1 MDTIGE
7 RLRAERERL
16 DFSQAA
22 FGAIGGVAK
31 RAQIRYEQGE
41 RSPDADYLAAVA
53 KVGVDVRYVVTGERK
68 GPVSVKLTEEEAAML
83 ASWRE
88 APKPVRRAALGALQ
102 STGRAAPSLVIHGK
116 VGQSIQGDVE
126 QSHVSIDMG
135 NRGKPGGK

>member
-16 DFSQAA
+16 DFSQDA

-53 KVGVDVRYVVTGERK
+53 KVGVDIRYVVTGDRK
-68 GPVSVKLTEEEAAML
+68 GPSPVKLTEEEVAL
-83 ASWRE
+83 LGYWRE
-88 APKPVRRAALGALQ
+88 ASKPVRRAALGALIGASVPTKERDQ
-102 STGRAAPSLVIHGK
+102 AVHQQITGN
-116 VGQSIQGDVE
+116 VE
-126 QSHVSIDMG
+126 GGVAGRDIVNTKG
-135 NRGKPGGK
+135 ARGK